1 MRHTWD
7 MLENLNLKSIVN
19 GFFQLKVIFVFFL
32 QRYRLTDSTIDSARL
47 LAQTINLEGKFDLRV
62 STFGTSSGILV
73 HCEKTGSKA
82 VRS

>member
-1 MRHTWD
+1 MNASELKFLKINITASAVVVVTPSII
-7 MLENLNLKSIVN
+7 ENN
-19 GFFQLKVIFVFFL
+19 IFIS
-32 QRYRLTDSTIDSARL
+32 RLTDSTIDSARL

>member
-1 MRHTWD
+1 
-7 MLENLNLKSIVN
+7 MLQNLNLTN
-19 GFFQLKVIFVFFL
+19 RFFYLKVFLVFFL
-32 QRYRLTDSTIDSARL
+32 QYSRLTDSTIDSARL